1 MKGFQINLK
10 EFSLGDVL
18 QFVARVKKTGKLRV
32 SGDLSGDIYMK
43 EGLVVHAADGVDTG
57 MEALLNL
64 SFINLDDCIFEP
76 NVDAPQL
83 TINEDFGKLTED
95 IEKRRIEYGE
105 VKKKLPP
112 MDTVLKKSTKDLES
126 AVALRR
132 TDWRI
137 LALIDGKRTVGDVI
151 TQSKVGGYEATKT
164 VTWLKDQGLIYDPR
178 EAERVVRTLARFLK
192 VLFED
197 FGKNALGWLQAWA
210 TVDAENK
217 KVAAALHVHTET
229 LEIETVGQLNPSEV
243 ITALEKLTAF
253 IQVQGPKTYGKVL
266 FKKKWQ
272 QFVNRV
278 EEP

>member
-18 QFVARVKKTGKLRV
+18 QFVARSKKTGILKV
-32 SGDLSGDIYMK
+32 QGDASGDIYIK
-43 EGLVVHAADGVDTG
+43 EGLVVHAADGVETG

-64 SFINLDDCIFEP
+64 SFNKLDAGVFEP
-76 NVDAPQL
+76 GVRSPEQ
-83 TINEDFGKLTED
+83 TINEDFGKLTDD
-95 IEKRRIEYGE
+95 IEKRRIEYHE
-105 VKKKLPP
+105 IKRKLPP

-137 LALIDGKRTVGDVI
+137 LALIDGQRTIGEVI
-151 TQSKVGGYEATKT
+151 TQSKVGGYEATRT
-164 VTWLKDQGLIYDPR
+164 VTWLKDQGLVYDPR
-178 EAERVVRTLARFLK
+178 EAERVIRRLVGFLK
-192 VLFED
+192 ILFEE

-210 TVDAENK
+210 VADPANK
-217 KVAAALHVHTET
+217 KVADALHVHTAT
-229 LEIETVGQLNPSEV
+229 LEIETVGQLDPEEV
-243 ITALEKLTAF
+243 VTALDRLTAF
-253 IQVQGPKTYGKVL
+253 IQSRGPKTYGKVL

-272 QFVNRV
+272 QFVRRI

>member
-10 EFSLGDVL
+10 EFLLGDVL
-18 QFVARVKKTGKLRV
+18 QFISRVKKTGVLKV
-32 SGDLSGDIYMK
+32 SGDISGDIYIK

-64 SFINLDDCIFEP
+64 SFINLESCVFEP
-76 NVDAPQL
+76 AVEAPQH

-95 IEKRRIEYGE
+95 IEKRRIEYHE

-112 MDTVLKKSTKDLES
+112 METILKKSTKDLEA

-132 TDWRI
+132 TDWQI
-137 LALIDGKRTVGDVI
+137 LALIDGKRTLGDVI

-178 EAERVVRTLARFLK
+178 ETERVMRTLTLFLK
-192 VLFED
+192 ILFED

-210 TVDAENK
+210 AADAENK
-217 KVAAALHVHTET
+217 KVADAVHVHTET
-229 LEIETVGQLNPSEV
+229 LEIETVGQLNPDQ
-243 ITALEKLTAF
+243 IMTALDRLTAF
-253 IQVQGPKTYGKVL
+253 IQTRGPKTYGKVL

-272 QFVNRV
+272 QFVRRT
-278 EEP
+278 EKP